1 MEFRRVCFRSPKVS
15 GRCVRPFGGGRSRQE
30 GRRSQC
36 SKDQVPS
43 GVRGA
48 GAAIKHKP
56 AFDRRSGDGPS
67 PGGQPLGPRESG
79 MSAPPQSQGD
89 VIADKAQLVEYLE
102 AGCKPADA
110 WRIGRSEEHTSELQS
125 LMRISY
131 AVFCLKKK
139 NKTSTTNPTTNH
151 KQPITI
157 QLT

>member
-1 MEFRRVCFRSPKVS
+1 MLISDWSSDVCSSDLKVS
-15 GRCVRPFGGGRSRQE
+15 GRCVRPFGCGRSRKE

-89 VIADKAQLVEYLE
+89 GIADQAQLVEYLD
-102 AGCKPADA
+102 AGGKTAGACPLGTDAEESCYGPAT
-110 WRIGRSEEHTSELQS
+110 H
-125 LMRISY
+125 
-131 AVFCLKKK
+131 
-139 NKTSTTNPTTNH
+139 P
-151 KQPITI
+151 PPP
-157 QLT
+157 